1 MFLFAVIT
9 LILQSVCFPS
19 LIAVVGLL
27 LDFLVLFDVNEPR
40 QKFSNGDSERAF
52 VLLSLCLLR
61 WKILS
66 SYNAL
71 LLADALFGCRASS
84 DSLILILNCLIL
96 ILNQFIYLFIVLYK
110 LSFKREVYREMFTM
124 VFAAISSNAQ
134 DII

>member
-96 ILNQFIYLFIVLYK
+96 ILN
-110 LSFKREVYREMFTM
+110 
-124 VFAAISSNAQ
+124 
-134 DII
+134 